1 VIHGVLL
8 AAGLGRRVGGPKA
21 LLEWRGQTFHHRA
34 LRSFQQAA
42 IETVVVVVNGQV
54 DETLP
59 PPEPGERRVV
69 NVDPDQAAGMFA
81 SVRLGVAEALRLGSS
96 GVLLLPVDHPLVTP
110 TDLRLLA
117 RRLEEGA
124 AIVVATHQG
133 QRGHPIGLSR
143 AVMEEVV
150 AAADAA
156 TLRAIVRRDAA
167 RVVEAAVSEGAV
179 QGINTREDLA
189 RVLNAH
195 FR

>member
-8 AAGLGRRVGGPKA
+8 AAGLGRRAGGPKA
-21 LLEWRGQTFHHRA
+21 LLEWRSQSFHHRA

-42 IETVVVVVNGQV
+42 IETVVVVVNREV
-54 DETLP
+54 DEALP
-59 PPEPGERRVV
+59 PAEPGERRVV

-110 TDLRLLA
+110 ADLRVLA

-133 QRGHPIGLSR
+133 HRGHPIGLSR
-143 AVMEEVV
+143 AVMQEVV
-150 AAADAA
+150 ADADAS

-167 RVVEAAVSEGAV
+167 RVVEAAVSEGAL